1 MTTTTYDHD
10 SMVERN
16 RAGRVAVFCLTM
28 AIVVGFPTLIGMAL
42 GNALDFYGS
51 KFILGTF
58 GFGIGIFTMLKIF
71 HRFWIVVPQTVAF
84 VTTNQF
90 SPAGNNPNI
99 PYGPGGHFAFPWE
112 LRAESG
118 NITLDT
124 LSISFSLPIPTQTS
138 KVTVHGSLQFKF
150 NFPTITR
157 VVELDPSAIQHGFT
171 DMVNEF
177 LSESVTPM
185 TAEDARSHI
194 VELRHKIVAE
204 FQDNDAKRDELLL
217 KFNALVKGVQIANI
231 ELPEPV
237 QKTKDTIE
245 EARAIGAN
253 IWMFMGFT
261 DKNAFDEAR
270 KNKEITQADV
280 NRATEQFLAASD
292 NAKLDIKR
300 IDATGLAQ
308 AGAGAAIMAGLT
320 GNH

>member
-1 MTTTTYDHD
+1 
-10 SMVERN
+10 MVERK
-16 RAGRVAVFCLTM
+16 RAGRVFVFCLTV

-42 GNALDFYGS
+42 GNALDFYGG

-90 SPAGNNPNI
+90 SPAGENPNI

-124 LSISFSLPIPTQTS
+124 ISISFSLPIPTKTS
-138 KVTVHGSLQFKF
+138 LVTVHGSLQFKF

-157 VVELDPSAIQHGFT
+157 VVELDPSAIQSGFT

-177 LSESVTPM
+177 LSEEITPIA
-185 TAEDARSHI
+185 AEDARSHI

-204 FQDNDAKRDELLL
+204 FQDNDAKKTELLL

-231 ELPEPV
+231 ELPPKV
-237 QKTKDTIE
+237 QETKDAIE
-245 EARAIGAN
+245 EARAIGEN
-253 IWMFMGFT
+253 IWMFMGFI
-261 DKNAFDEAR
+261 DKKAFDKAR
-270 KNKEITQADV
+270 KEKVIAQADI
-280 NRATEQFLAASD
+280 NRATEQYLAASG
-292 NAKLDIKR
+292 NATLEIKR

-308 AGAGAAIMAGLT
+308 AGTGAAITAGLT
-320 GNH
+320 